1 MQIPDQT
8 MKKHEL
14 HKRLG
19 QEILILDGAI
29 GTMLQPH
36 VSSETCYEMV
46 AMEQPELLRQIH
58 MAYIRAGADIINTN
72 TLGANRIKLGEF
84 GAANEVET
92 VNIRASQLAKEAA
105 GSQALVAGNIGP
117 TGTLIEPAGALSFD
131 QAFSVFKEQAEAL
144 VLGGVDLFNLETFSD
159 LKEIKI
165 AILAIQSVSLL
176 PVMAAMTFEET
187 FLTFTGTDPVTAANV
202 LCSLNV
208 DVLGVNCSTGPASML
223 EVIGRYLQST
233 HIPVYVE
240 PNAGIP
246 RSGKGNSYQVSPDEM
261 AHYSK
266 QFVSLG
272 ANIVGSCCGSTPEY
286 TAAIR
291 NAVKSMH
298 PVSRQPMAGL
308 CLSSRT
314 QSCVIGPEKPFSII
328 GERLNP
334 TNRPELTE
342 ALKKGRISLLQQ
354 EAKAQVSEGAHLL
367 DVNIGVPGLKV
378 EDVMSRVMR
387 GIENVC
393 QVPLVIDSTD
403 PEAIE
408 AALKETA
415 GKVLINSVHG
425 SAKSMET
432 IIPLAARYGA
442 GLLCLA
448 VGEKGIPKTAEQRL
462 DVLRKII
469 ENADEAGIPRNH
481 LICDCLTLTISAEQK
496 RAESTLKAI
505 EMVKQELGLPTVL
518 GVSNISYGLP
528 ERSLINAT
536 FLSMAMAAG
545 LDAAIMNPGD
555 PRMMETVRAA
565 SVLTVRDKDSKD
577 FIASHQKK
585 KKKETASEAPSMKK
599 EVTPIYQAVISGNRD
614 EIETLVQ
621 KAIDGRIPALTI
633 NNEMLIPAIQEVGK
647 QYDRK
652 EIFLPQMIL
661 AAETMQRAF
670 SVLRPHFK
678 GVVKSAGKII
688 ICTVKGDVHDIGKN
702 IVSLFL
708 GNEGFDILDLG
719 KNVPAEEIVRQA
731 QKNKPDVVALSA
743 LMTTTMV
750 EMPKVVDKL
759 KKAGIEVKII
769 IGGAVVTKTYAG
781 EIGADGYAKDAMQA
795 VQVVKAL
802 IEDKEDG
809 KQD

>member
-1 MQIPDQT
+1 

-84 GAANEVET
+84 GAANEVEK

-165 AILAIQSVSLL
+165 AILAIQSVSIL

-208 DVLGVNCSTGPASML
+208 DVLGVNCSTGPAPML

-246 RSGKGNSYQVSPDEM
+246 RSGKGDSYQVSSDEM

-298 PVSRQPMAGL
+298 PVLRQPMAGL

-314 QSCVIGPEKPFSII
+314 QSCVMGPEKPFSII

-378 EDVMSRVMR
+378 EELMTRVMR

-408 AALKETA
+408 AALRETA

-432 IIPLAARYGA
+432 MIPLAARYGA

-448 VGEKGIPKTAEQRL
+448 VGEKGIPKTPEQRL

-469 ENADEAGIPRNH
+469 ENADQAGIPRNH

-555 PRMMETVRAA
+555 PLMMKTVRAA

-577 FIASHQKK
+577 FIASYQKK
-585 KKKETASEAPSMKK
+585 KKKETASEAPSIKR
-599 EVTPIYQAVISGNRD
+599 ETNPIYQAVISGNRD

-621 KAIDGRIPALTI
+621 KAIDDRIPALTI
-633 NNEMLIPAIQEVGK
+633 NNEMLIPAIQEIGK

-670 SVLRPHFK
+670 SVLKPHFK
-678 GVVKSAGKII
+678 GVLKSAGKII

-719 KNVPAEEIVRQA
+719 KNVPAEEIVRQV

-750 EMPKVVDKL
+750 EMPKVVDEL
-759 KKAGIEVKII
+759 KKAGIKVKTI

-781 EIGADGYAKDAMQA
+781 EIGADGYAKDAVQA
-795 VQVVKAL
+795 VQVVKELLDA
-802 IEDKEDG
+802 DNKM
-809 KQD
+809 KKV

>member
-1 MQIPDQT
+1 
-8 MKKHEL
+8 MKKHAL
-14 HKRLG
+14 HNRLSK
-19 QEILILDGAI
+19 EILILDGAI

-36 VSSETCYEMV
+36 VSAGTAYEMV
-46 AMEQPELLRQIH
+46 ALERPELLRKIH
-58 MAYIRAGADIINTN
+58 RDYVAAGADIINTN
-72 TLGANRIKLGEF
+72 TLGASRIKLNEF
-84 GAANEVET
+84 GSGNQVKA
-92 VNIRASQLAKEAA
+92 VNIQAAQLAREAA
-105 GSQALVAGNIGP
+105 ESRALVAGNIGP
-117 TGTLIEPAGALSFD
+117 TGSLIEPAGALSYD
-131 QAFSVFKEQAEAL
+131 QAFSAFKEQAEAL
-144 VLGGVDLFNLETFSD
+144 VQGGVDLFNLETFSD

-165 AILAIQSVSLL
+165 ALMAIRSFSSL

-202 LCSLNV
+202 LCSLGV
-208 DVLGVNCSTGPASML
+208 DVLGVNCSTGPAPML
-223 EVIGRYLQST
+223 EVIGRYFEST

-246 RSGKGNSYQVSPDEM
+246 RLGKGISYQVTPEEM
-261 AHYSK
+261 AHFSK

-291 NAVKSMH
+291 KAVKSML
-298 PVSRQPMAGL
+298 PVSRRPLAGL

-314 QSCVIGPEKPFSII
+314 STCVIGAGRPFCVI

-342 ALKKGRISLLQQ
+342 ALKNGQISLLQQ
-354 EAKAQVSEGAHLL
+354 EARAQVSEGAHLL
-367 DVNIGVPGLKV
+367 DVNIGVPGLDV
-378 EDVMSRVMR
+378 TDVMTRVVR
-387 GIENVC
+387 AIENVC
-393 QVPLVIDSTD
+393 RVPLVIDSTD

-415 GKVLINSVHG
+415 GKVLINSVHA
-425 SAKSMET
+425 SEKSMET

-448 VGEKGIPKTAEQRL
+448 VGEKGIPKTSEQRL

-469 ENADEAGIPRNH
+469 QRTDEAGIPRNH

-496 RAESTLKAI
+496 RAESTLEA
-505 EMVKQELGLPTVL
+505 VRFVRQELGLPTIL
-518 GVSNISYGLP
+518 GISNISFGLP

-536 FLSMAMAAG
+536 FLSMSMAAG

-565 SVLTVRDKDSKD
+565 SVLTVRDRNSKD
-577 FIASHQKK
+577 FIAVHQAKK
-585 KKKETASEAPSMKK
+585 KRKVSPEIPSVKA
-599 EVTPIYQAVISGNRD
+599 EPNPIYQAVISGNRD
-614 EIETLVQ
+614 EIAFLVQ
-621 KAIDGRIPALTI
+621 KAIDDKISALTI
-633 NNEMLIPAIQEVGK
+633 NNEMLIPAIQEVGR

-670 SVLRPHFK
+670 SVIKSHFK
-678 GVVKSAGKII
+678 GGLKSAGKII
-688 ICTVKGDVHDIGKN
+688 LCTVKGDVHDIGKN

-708 GNEGFDILDLG
+708 KNEGFEILDLG
-719 KNVPAEEIVRQA
+719 KDVPADEIVRQA

-743 LMTTTMV
+743 LMTTTMI
-750 EMPKVVDKL
+750 EMPKVIDSL
-759 KKAGIEVKII
+759 KKAGIAVKTI
-769 IGGAVVTKTYAG
+769 IGGAVVTKNYAG
-781 EIGADGYAKDAMQA
+781 EIGADGYARDAMQA
-795 VQVVKAL
+795 VQVVKEL
-802 IEDKEDG
+802 LKDK
-809 KQD
+809 